1 MTTNDRPLW
10 EFLVPPSAYGDPSRT
25 AVRASGVRVAMADG
39 STLLCGTS
47 GLWNVNFGYGNPAI
61 AEAVHA
67 ALLDASYLSL
77 FRYGHEYANR
87 AAGALLD
94 AAGPEAFGR
103 VLFSTSGSAANDTVM
118 KLVRQYAVLRG
129 ERGRKLVVGLRG
141 SYHGLTYGSSA
152 LTGEDLGQE
161 LYGVDRRL
169 VRHVSPHDVE
179 ELRALCAREGER
191 IAALV
196 LEPVLGTGAI
206 EVPDAFVAAAGRL
219 ADEHG
224 FALVA
229 DEVATGFHR
238 TGPFRASAAWA
249 RQPDLVVLS
258 KGLTNGTCAASAIVI
273 GRRVVEAF
281 DAADAVFV
289 HGETQAGTPPTAAA
303 ILATLQVARE
313 TVADGRVEALA
324 RRLDAGL
331 QALAAAAG
339 GRVRLTG
346 RGLFRGLV
354 VSGRDGL
361 PLDGPATAALVAETR
376 RAGAIVHNGLGG
388 IQLLPALTY
397 SDAEIDELLGC
408 LADGLSTAQGVCFD
422 DVSTVPQPRAGL
434 VGVR

>member
-1 MTTNDRPLW
+1 M
-10 EFLVPPSAYGDPSRT
+10 VPPSAYGDPSRT
-25 AVRASGVRVAMADG
+25 AVRASGVRVTMADG
-39 STLLCGTS
+39 RTLLCGTS
-47 GLWNVNFGYGNPAI
+47 GLWNVNFGYGNPDI
-61 AEAVHA
+61 AQAVHA

-77 FRYGHEYANR
+77 FRYGHDYANR
-87 AAGALLD
+87 AAAALLD
-94 AAGPEAFGR
+94 ACGRDTFAR

-129 ERGRKLVVGLRG
+129 DRGRKLVVGLRG

-161 LYGVDRRL
+161 LYGVDRKL
-169 VRHVSPHDVE
+169 VRHVSPHDAA
-179 ELRALCAREGER
+179 ELRALCDREGDR

-206 EVPDAFVAAAGRL
+206 EVPAEFLAEAGRL

-224 FALVA
+224 FVLVA

-258 KGLTNGTCAASAIVI
+258 KGLTNGTCAASAIVV
-273 GRRVVEAF
+273 GERVVREF
-281 DAADAVFV
+281 DAADAVFL

-303 ILATLQVARE
+303 ILATLAVARE
-313 TVADGRVEALA
+313 VVGGGRAEALA
-324 RRLDAGL
+324 AHLDAGL
-331 QALAAAAG
+331 RSMAEASG
-339 GRVRLTG
+339 GRLRLTG
-346 RGLFRGLV
+346 RGLFRGV
-354 VSGRDGL
+354 VVTGQDGL
-361 PLDGPATAALVAETR
+361 PLDGAATAALVAATR

-397 SDAEIDELLGC
+397 SDAEVDELLGC
-408 LADGLSTAQGVCFD
+408 LAAGLADAQSMSFATG
-422 DVSTVPQPRAGL
+422 SLPQPRAGL